1 MAQSKKFNVLLTA
14 ILERTEK
21 KKGEKVNIK
30 GINKKM
36 SQN

>member
-21 KKGEKVNIK
+21 KGEKVNIK